1 MALGWL
7 FNYTLRPVITVS
19 RAVLNPLYVALGSL
33 GLYVYKGFAMNE
45 YKVWLAKLVTIA
57 LLVVFFVPLVGGV
70 VAVLGKGVGGPPV
83 AVVELHGVIEDATE
97 VLGALYKQAAD
108 KEIPAIVLRVDS
120 PGGAVAPSEE
130 LYNAVKRLKTQKP
143 IVVSMGSLA
152 ASGGLYASLAASRIF
167 CQPGTQTGSIGVVMQ
182 VPNFTNIADK
192 VGFNMITVKSGALK
206 DVGNPFR
213 PMSESDRAFLEGTAN
228 KVHSIFI
235 RAVVEGRNLPEA
247 KVRQFSD
254 GRVIMGS
261 EAKELGLVD
270 EFGDVYDAAR
280 EALKLAKV
288 DIGPTEQPRLVYAN
302 KKKGSLAKLIEGV
315 GSISDMVTQELVP
328 TFKYLAF

>member
-1 MALGWL
+1 MFQGRCAAVDTVAALLDLYL
-7 FNYTLRPVITVS
+7 F
-19 RAVLNPLYVALGSL
+19 
-33 GLYVYKGFAMNE
+33 KGFTMNE
-45 YKVWLAKLVTIA
+45 YKVWLAKLITIA
-57 LLVVFFVPLVGGV
+57 LIIIFLVPLAGGV
-70 VAVLGKGVGGPPV
+70 MAVLGKGLGGPPV

-97 VLGALYKQAAD
+97 VLGALYKQVAD

-130 LYNAVKRLKTQKP
+130 LYNAVKRLKAQKP

-182 VPNFTNIADK
+182 VPNFTTIADK
-192 VGFNMITVKSGALK
+192 VGFSMITVKSGALK

-213 PMSESDRAFLEGTAN
+213 PMSDTDRAFLEGTAN

-235 RAVVEGRNLPEA
+235 KAVVEGRNLPEA
-247 KVRQFSD
+247 KVREFAD
-254 GRVIMGS
+254 GRVLIGA

-270 EFGDVYDAAR
+270 DFGDVYDAAR

-288 DIGPTEQPRLVYAN
+288 DLAAGEQPRLVYAN
-302 KKKGSLAKLIEGV
+302 KKKGTLAKLIEGSS
-315 GSISDMVTQELVP
+315 SISDMVTQQVIP